1 MYNMPRKGVIIK
13 MVLNFIILILLVAMS
28 AYFSGSETAFSA
40 VNRLQMKKL
49 ADDGDKKAKRVLKLI
64 DKYDALISTI
74 LIGNNIVN
82 LSASSLATITAAEI
96 SDSNWAVTISTAIL
110 TVVILVFGEISP
122 KSMAK
127 ESAESFAMFSAPF
140 MQFLV
145 YILTP
150 LNVCFMGWKKLM
162 SKVIKPKKIELE
174 IEEELLTFVDEAENE
189 GDLDSGESDLIR
201 NAIEFSETVAEDI
214 YTPRVDMVAINI
226 YDSKEKIQQTFY
238 NSGYSRLPVYR
249 DSIDNII
256 GVVNQKDFANPE
268 NKNLPV
274 EEIMSKP
281 VMVVPSIKI
290 SKLLSILQK
299 KKSHLAILVDEY
311 GGTKG
316 IVTMEDVVEEL
327 VGEIWDEH
335 DEVIEEFTKLS
346 EKRYRVLCS
355 ASLEDMF
362 DYLDMDEPEEE
373 QETVSVCGW
382 VTEALGKIPQ
392 VGDSFK
398 YENLEVFV
406 TKCDAKHVEEII
418 VEIKPDNDEERSCKN
433 D

>member
-1 MYNMPRKGVIIK
+1 MI
-13 MVLNFIILILLVAMS
+13 LNFLVLILLVAMS

-40 VNRLQMKKL
+40 VNKLQMKKL
-49 ADDGDKKAKRVLKLI
+49 ADDGNKKAKRVLKLV

-82 LSASSLATITAAEI
+82 LSASALATITAAEI
-96 SDSNWAVTISTAIL
+96 SDSNWAVTIGTAIL
-110 TVVILVFGEISP
+110 TVVVLVFGEISP

-145 YILTP
+145 YLMTP
-150 LNVCFMGWKKLM
+150 LNLCFMGWKKLM

-189 GDLDSGESDLIR
+189 GDLDEGESDLIR
-201 NAIEFSETVAEDI
+201 NAIEFNETVAEDI
-214 YTPRVDMVAINI
+214 YTPRVDMVAVNI
-226 YDSKEKIQQTFY
+226 TDSKDKIQQTFY

-256 GVVNQKDFANPE
+256 GVINQKDFTNPV
-268 NKNLPV
+268 NKELAI

-281 VMVVPSIKI
+281 VMVVPSTKL
-290 SKLLSILQK
+290 SKLLGILQK

-311 GGTKG
+311 GGTMG

-335 DEVIEEFTKLS
+335 DEVIEEFTEIS
-346 EKRYRVLCS
+346 ENRYRVLCT
-355 ASLEDMF
+355 ASLKDMF
-362 DYLDMDEPEEE
+362 DYFDIDEPEEE
-373 QETVSVCGW
+373 QDTVSVSGW
-382 VTEALGKIPQ
+382 ITEALGKIPQ
-392 VGDSFK
+392 VGDNFI
-398 YENLEVFV
+398 YENINIYV

-418 VEIKPDNDEERSCKN
+418 VEIRRSN
-433 D
+433 EDV